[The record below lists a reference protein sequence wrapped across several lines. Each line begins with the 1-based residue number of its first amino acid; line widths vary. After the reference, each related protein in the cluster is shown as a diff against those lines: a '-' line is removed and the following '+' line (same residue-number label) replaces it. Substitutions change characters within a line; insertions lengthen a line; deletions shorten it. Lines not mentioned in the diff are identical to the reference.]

1 MGEKMLET
9 REERIKLLKTG
20 CSGKDI
26 EKLFI
31 EGNKF
36 RIVRTPPVIELVEFD
51 IPHNERTCVSHEAA
65 SEYV

>member
-1 MGEKMLET
+1 MLET
-9 REERIKLLKTG
+9 QEERIKLLKAG

-36 RIVRTPPVIELVEFD
+36 RIVRIPPVIELVEFD
-51 IPHNERTCVSHEAA
+51 IPHNKRTCVSREAA

>member
-1 MGEKMLET
+1 MLET

-36 RIVRTPPVIELVEFD
+36 RIVHTPPVIELVEFD
-51 IPHNERTCVSHEAA
+51 IPHNNRTCVSREAA
-65 SEYV
+65 IEHV